1 MGTSLIND
9 GFFIAM
15 IAEGHSNPQN
25 GSEIVMNST
34 FSIFLGVAIT
44 CYNHGEPTSSVGFF
58 LNNPSPISATW
69 NKWLPSRQGWFIVGY
84 ILLSLFRLGIWGGST
99 PRTYIG
105 PIIFWG

>member
-15 IAEGHSNPQN
+15 IAGGHSNPRN

-69 NKWLPSRQGWFIVGY
+69 NKWLPSRQGLVHR
-84 ILLSLFRLGIWGGST
+84 RLYPVISVQ
-99 PRTYIG
+99 IG
-105 PIIFWG
+105 DLGWVNT